1 MENQPLH
8 DGHSLA
14 KDMTSHISSILFDDT
29 SSEDSDARSV
39 IYSVVDEAA
48 LEEPGSTEQST
59 KDLLPRDTHAAA
71 GDDLPDDQ
79 NPKEGHSELQAEIA
93 PAISEDPYEDT
104 VSSEDLSSVD
114 LAEEMTDESLS
125 DTNEFDGQVEDS
137 LREIERVTKLSND
150 IAQLIRLAGPFMVE
164 LSLTPAPQVNPEA
177 CLDGAP
183 PDVRMLIYKYLLVNP
198 DLGEV
203 TSISKHEHYGATAS
217 YGLSPAILV
226 VNKKIHGEAMSILY
240 GLNTFV
246 MACSPCSEPFGSPA
260 ILSPLTRFLPGPN
273 GSSSSIYGE
282 ASISHVKKW
291 KVIIS
296 VDVRSFPLREMV
308 RPSWSVWEACRA
320 LSRGSPRS
328 VEIALIPKG
337 VELNVFESDYQSLGI
352 ALQPLKILRGIENF
366 VLRDT
371 TPFEIPDFVDED
383 ENALE
388 FTSQLQDET
397 VLEVDLYNSATS
409 NSPVERGFEMFNELL
424 IYAQAFERSPTFRQE
439 MSPIGDERY
448 GDVPEPALSGD
459 DLHLYHQ
466 LGNPFQIEDLVH
478 PIEAAL
484 RRAEA
489 LVRNEEDIPAF
500 KNERDFILQ
509 YLEREF
515 RSISA
520 AHDGILE
527 FVRDEKVDDGFFDS
541 AGDPDQGNTWPQYYT
556 AMVLLEDYEASF
568 QRESPL
574 DIRASMREHQKY
586 YERLYEDFGVGKT
599 QMADLNTAIEKQN
612 YAGFHA
618 KYKSA
623 VDKLD
628 GQFLAI
634 CRARK
639 SLFKWDP
646 EALDDRRCDIE
657 PQLYRSEELIVW
669 DVNEPNLTPLT
680 YEQHRWIS
688 SDQGDDSTG
697 SESGDGWDRI
707 RGPAGFNDDADY
719 DDEYRVVG
727 GEFVNDQYG
736 ATDEYDAESEE
747 EGSDLSSD

>member
-1 MENQPLH
+1 
-8 DGHSLA
+8 
-14 KDMTSHISSILFDDT
+14 MTNHISSILFDDK

-39 IYSVVDEAA
+39 IHSVVEEAA

-71 GDDLPDDQ
+71 GDDIPNDPNQ
-79 NPKEGHSELQAEIA
+79 EEGNMELQAKIA
-93 PAISEDPYEDT
+93 PAIGEDLYEYR
-104 VSSEDLSSVD
+104 VANEDLSSID
-114 LAEEMTDESLS
+114 LANGMTDESLS
-125 DTNEFDGQVEDS
+125 DTNEFDGQFEDS

-150 IAQLIRLAGPFMVE
+150 LAQLIRLAGPFNIE
-164 LSLTPAPQVNPEA
+164 LSPPPVPQVNPEA

-183 PDVRMLIYKYLLVNP
+183 PDVRMLIYRYLLVNP

-203 TSISKHEHYGATAS
+203 TSISKHEQYGATAS

-246 MACSPCSEPFGSPA
+246 MACSPCSEPSGSPPA
-260 ILSPLTRFLPGPN
+260 ILSPLTRFISGPY

-296 VDVRSFPLREMV
+296 VDVRGFSAKELV
-308 RPSWSVWEACRA
+308 RPSWSFWEACRA
-320 LSRGSPRS
+320 LSRGSPRL

-337 VELNVFESDYQSLGI
+337 VELNVFESDYQSLEI

-388 FTSQLQDET
+388 FISQLQDET

-409 NSPVERGFEMFNELL
+409 NNPVERGFEMFNELL
-424 IYAQAFERSPTFRQE
+424 IYAQAFERSPMFRQA
-439 MSPIGDERY
+439 MSPICDERY

-466 LGNPFQIEDLVH
+466 PSNPFQIDDLVH

-484 RRAEA
+484 RRAKA

-509 YLEREF
+509 YLERQF
-515 RSISA
+515 RNISA
-520 AHDGILE
+520 AHDGMLE
-527 FVRDEKVDDGFFDS
+527 FVKDEKVDDGFFDC
-541 AGDPDQGNTWPQYYT
+541 AGDPDQGDTWPQYYT

-574 DIRASMREHQKY
+574 HIRASMHEHKKY
-586 YERLYEDFGVGKT
+586 YERLYEDFGVGKI
-599 QMADLNTAIEKQN
+599 QMEGLNMAIDKQN

-618 KYKSA
+618 KFKSA

-628 GQFLAI
+628 GQFLDI

-646 EALDDRRCDIE
+646 ETLDDRRCDIH

-688 SDQGDDSTG
+688 SDQGDDAIG
-697 SESGDGWDRI
+697 SQSGDGWDHSRCS
-707 RGPAGFNDDADY
+707 AGFNADDD
-719 DDEYRVVG
+719 
-727 GEFVNDQYG
+727 FDQYG
-736 ATDEYDAESEE
+736 ATDEDGAQSEE
-747 EGSDLSSD
+747 GGSYLSSD